1 MRRVAASAG
10 DHSKALRG
18 ATAVPLAHLRDWLPD
33 LQPQATPYHGGC
45 MVEPFTMQQDL
56 PLCRKVQCTSRAG
69 LPAPLALQEECV
81 VPLRDAGAFVDED
94 EVVVAEPV
102 LRRSEAVQG
111 LVGYTLGG
119 PREEV
124 GVARDVTLTLAL
136 RETSTVAV
144 PSARCSSLPRRLRRR
159 SSPAEDCVQGT
170 QKEEACECL
179 HLAQSP
185 RTE

>member
-1 MRRVAASAG
+1 M
-10 DHSKALRG
+10 
-18 ATAVPLAHLRDWLPD
+18 
-33 LQPQATPYHGGC
+33 
-45 MVEPFTMQQDL
+45 
-56 PLCRKVQCTSRAG
+56 
-69 LPAPLALQEECV
+69 
-81 VPLRDAGAFVDED
+81 PLRDAGAFVDED

-170 QKEEACECL
+170 QKKEACECL